1 MADQKNGTD
10 MSRRRFL
17 KNSGYVAGGVVGGG
31 LLGSLL
37 GVNIGDD
44 SQQATTSP
52 QEQQTNHQRA
62 LMFFTRQKDF
72 NVLSAASERIFPEDD
87 NGPGAIGLGV
97 PYFIDHQLAGSYGN
111 NEKEYMQGPFYP
123 GTDYQGYQSR
133 LKRKEIFMEGI
144 RALERQSNSAHN
156 ASFTELE
163 GEQQDKILQKFEN
176 NEVNLKG
183 VTSSDFFEL
192 LRSATIAGAYADPL
206 YNGNDDMEG
215 WKMKEFPG
223 HQMSYLNQIDSE
235 EFVEI
240 EPQALQSQL
249 D

>member
-1 MADQKNGTD
+1 MADKNNAPD

-31 LLGSLL
+31 ILGSLL
-37 GVNIGDD
+37 GVNLDD
-44 SQQATTSP
+44 GSQQATTSP
-52 QEQQTNHQRA
+52 QGEQTDYQHA

-72 NVLSAASERIFPEDD
+72 DILSAATERIFPEDE
-87 NGPGAIGLGV
+87 NGTGAIGLGV

-111 NEKEYMQGPFYP
+111 NEKTYMQGPFYP

-144 RALERQSNSAHN
+144 RALDRESNSAHN
-156 ASFTELE
+156 TSFTELE
-163 GEQQDKILQKFEN
+163 GEQQDELLQKFEN
-176 NEVNLKG
+176 NEVDLKG
-183 VTSSDFFEL
+183 VSSSDFFEL
-192 LRSATIAGAYADPL
+192 LRSATLRGAYADPL
-206 YNGNDDMEG
+206 YNGNEEMEG

-240 EPQALQSQL
+240 EPQSLHSQL
-249 D
+249 K